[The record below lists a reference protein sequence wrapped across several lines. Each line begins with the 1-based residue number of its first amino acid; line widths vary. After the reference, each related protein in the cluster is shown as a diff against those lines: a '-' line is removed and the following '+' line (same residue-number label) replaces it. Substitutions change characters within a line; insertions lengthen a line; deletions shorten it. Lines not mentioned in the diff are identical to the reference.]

1 MSTVT
6 MTPANGTPAVPAQRV
21 PMGIRVTAGPGAPAP
36 RTTAQ
41 HEVGRL
47 DELLRVGASSE
58 AARTR
63 QLAAKIGGLVQ
74 ELTDRVAA
82 EEAQRREREATAARH
97 RKLAEDEASLASRLA
112 EVRQELRAGRR
123 ESSASSR
130 NRRQGAG
137 ERVAIRKWAQANGYQ
152 VADRGRIPRE
162 VREAYA
168 TATGSGSEVDR

>member
-1 MSTVT
+1 
-6 MTPANGTPAVPAQRV
+6 
-21 PMGIRVTAGPGAPAP
+21 
-36 RTTAQ
+36 
-41 HEVGRL
+41 
-47 DELLRVGASSE
+47 
-58 AARTR
+58 
-63 QLAAKIGGLVQ
+63 
-74 ELTDRVAA
+74 
-82 EEAQRREREATAARH
+82 TAARH

-137 ERVAIRKWAQANGYQ
+137 ERAAIRKWAQANGYQ